1 MKVYFLNPP
10 FVSNGKLLPKF
21 LRCTRWQ
28 GEVSLGGTYWYPI
41 WLSYATGII
50 EDAGYKAKLVDA
62 SAKEWGVPAVRND
75 IDAFDPDIVV
85 IDSNFASV
93 KNDIDVFA
101 QLKQDGD
108 FLSVLVGPPASQ
120 FHEAM
125 LEDGNVDVV
134 GRYEYD
140 LTIRDIAAA
149 TEEGT
154 DLGVIPGISYRRDG
168 RIVQT
173 PDRPFMSSE
182 QLDAIPFVTRVYKN
196 HLDIRDYMLSH
207 TLYPM
212 VQVFTAR
219 GCPNRCTFCSWPRTF
234 TGTKLRA
241 RSVTNIVDEFEF
253 VSNELPAVKEIFI
266 EDDTFTINKQRVREI
281 CTEVQKRDLDTRW
294 SCNARA
300 TLDYETM
307 QIMKSAG
314 CRLIDVGYESGS
326 DQILKNIKKGV
337 TTADSK
343 AFTVDAKKAGLK
355 ILGDFI
361 FGLPEE
367 TEDTIKQ
374 TIQFIKEIKPDMLQ
388 IAVATPIPGTEFYQ
402 WVSENGYL
410 VEHDSSKTIDEH
422 GFQRPVISYPNMS
435 SDDLVCSVESALKE
449 YYLSG
454 SFARIA
460 IRNILSRD
468 GLWELTGLLKSARAF
483 LKHAN
488 RSS

>member
-1 MKVYFLNPP
+1 MRVYFLHPP
-10 FVSNGKLLPKF
+10 FVSNGKTLPKF
-21 LRCTRWQ
+21 HRSTRWQ
-28 GEVSLGGTYWYPI
+28 GVVSLGGTYWYPI
-41 WLSYATGII
+41 WLSYATGVI
-50 EDAGYKAKLVDA
+50 EDAGYQAKLVDA
-62 SAKEWGVPAVRND
+62 SAKEWGIRAVKND
-75 IDAFDPDIVV
+75 IDAFDPDVLV
-85 IDSNFASV
+85 IESNFSSV
-93 KNDIDVFA
+93 KNDIDIIA
-101 QLKQDGD
+101 ELKRDSD

-120 FHEAM
+120 FQEAM
-125 LEDGNVDVV
+125 LKNDHVDVV

-140 LTIRDIAAA
+140 LTIRDIAVA
-149 TEEGT
+149 TEEGA
-154 DLGVIPGISYRRDG
+154 DLGDVLGISYRRG
-168 RIVQT
+168 GHTVQT
-173 PDRPFMSSE
+173 PDRPLMTSE
-182 QLDAIPFVTRVYKN
+182 QLDAIPYVTSVYKK
-196 HLDIRDYMLSH
+196 HLDIRDYTLSH

-234 TGTKLRA
+234 MGRKFRA
-241 RSVTNIVDEFEF
+241 RSVANVVDEFEY
-253 VSNELPAVKEIFI
+253 VSKELPAVKEIFV
-266 EDDTFTINKQRVREI
+266 EDDTFTIDKQRVREV
-281 CTEVQKRDLDTRW
+281 CAELQKRELGVRW

-307 QIMKSAG
+307 RVMKSAG

-337 TTADSK
+337 TTAETK
-343 AFTVDAKKAGLK
+343 TFTVDAKRAGLK

-367 TEDTIKQ
+367 TDDTIKQ

-402 WVSENGYL
+402 WISNNGYL
-410 VEHDSSKTIDEH
+410 VESDSSKTIDEH
-422 GFQRPVISYPNMS
+422 GFQRCVISYPNLS
-435 SDDLVCSVESALKE
+435 SDDLVRSVESALKE
-449 YYLSG
+449 YYFSAT
-454 SFARIA
+454 FARIA

-483 LKHAN
+483 FKHAN